1 MCDFKFVDFTPNEII
16 KIMESDIKQ
25 HQKKYEY
32 HMGIAKSYQ
41 SRIEELEVKIG
52 KLRQKSRKKTL
63 EEN

>member
-1 MCDFKFVDFTPNEII
+1 MCDFKFIDFTPNEII

-25 HQKKYEY
+25 YQKKYEY
-32 HMGIAKSYQ
+32 HVGIAKSYQ
-41 SRIEELEVKIG
+41 SRVEELEVKIG